1 MAGAFGLGRRILP
14 RINALWGKF
23 APEIAGAARGME
35 KFDFAPLKILVVGAK
50 SHDILLLK
58 SVLGI
63 AGLGQVIHVED
74 SRRAIEILCMESIHA
89 VVCDASAAPVDAM
102 ALPLAV
108 RRIPSV
114 LNPMLPVFVLQPRA
128 RRRDVES
135 ARDSGVTDVLTTPLS
150 PRTVMTKLRAA
161 LKTPRSFIVA
171 PEFFGPDR
179 RSKARAPFRG
189 SDRRSRT
196 TKKAKLDFH
205 ATTLDA

>member
-1 MAGAFGLGRRILP
+1 MAGT
-14 RINALWGKF
+14 
-23 APEIAGAARGME
+23 ARGME
-35 KFDFAPLKILVVGAK
+35 KFDFSPLKILVVGAK

-161 LKTPRSFIVA
+161 LKAPRPFIVA
-171 PEFFGPDR
+171 PDFSGRIAGPKPGR
-179 RSKARAPFRG
+179 LSGVPTAAAGRPKRPSWTSAPPRWTL
-189 SDRRSRT
+189 SDG
-196 TKKAKLDFH
+196 F
-205 ATTLDA
+205 